1 MKVKKGMTDAE
12 MSLIRRE
19 VAYKYYEEHG
29 SGIDWAD
36 YIRSAPDGQRKERIA
51 QYYKSATWHRLRN
64 RVLIDNDFICA
75 GCGKTANEVHH
86 EIAHGGYK
94 YIGQGNDLERQCV
107 VPLCKRCHKIVTCI
121 QNKDMWWND
130 RRLFFKAFS
139 IGTEQDYQNYLI
151 AKGRDIIRTKRTQG
165 DSE

>member
-12 MSLIRRE
+12 MNLIRRE
-19 VAYKYYEEHG
+19 VSYKYNEEKER
-29 SGIDWAD
+29 GIYWAD

-64 RVLIDNDFICA
+64 RVLIENEFICA

-94 YIGQGNDLERQCV
+94 YIGHGDYFEMQCV
-107 VPLCKRCHKIVTCI
+107 VPVCKRCHNIVTCI
-121 QNKDMWWND
+121 QNKDMWWNE
-130 RRLFFKAFS
+130 RRAFLKAFS
-139 IGTEQDYQNYLI
+139 FGTEQDYKNYLI
-151 AKGRDIIRTKRTQG
+151 AKGHNIIRTKRTQG